1 MENHWLVVSW
11 IVAFMLVSV
20 HGLNTRE
27 TYILEPKDMVPIADG
42 LSGTYYDESCPGL
55 EKIVQKKMKSFL
67 SEDIS
72 DAAGILRLQF
82 HDCFVQGCDGSV
94 LLNGSESNPSEQS
107 ANPNKTLRPK
117 ALAIINEI
125 KDTVEALCP
134 QTVSC
139 ADILTMASRE
149 SIWIAGGPDILFPLG
164 RKDSLSYATV
174 NETVDNLPTPTF
186 NTAQLLKSFSRKK
199 LYKHDLVALS
209 GAHTIGIGHCPSF
222 TERLYP
228 DQDPLLEDRFARHLY
243 RVCPASD
250 SNNSINLD
258 SSSPDLFDNK
268 YYVNLV
274 SNKGLFT
281 SDETL
286 YTDSRTREL
295 VILYSTDKDAFFKQF
310 SQSMIKMS
318 QLSVLTGSNGE
329 IREQCNFPNPS
340 SSAYSIVKDPEDHT
354 SFDEL

>member
-1 MENHWLVVSW
+1 MENRCLVVSW
-11 IVAFMLVSV
+11 IVAFMLVSA
-20 HGLNTRE
+20 HGLNSRE
-27 TYILEPKDMVPIADG
+27 TYILKPKGTVPIADG
-42 LSGTYYDESCPGL
+42 LSGNYYDESCP
-55 EKIVQKKMKSFL
+55 EVERIVQEKMKSFL

-107 ANPNKTLRPK
+107 ATPNQTLRPK

-125 KDTVEALCP
+125 KKTVEALCP

-149 SIWIAGGPDILFPLG
+149 SIYMAGGPDIPFPLG
-164 RKDSLSYATV
+164 RKDSLSHATV
-174 NETVDNLPTPTF
+174 NETLNNLPPPTF
-186 NTAQLLKSFSRKK
+186 NTTQLLKSFRRKK

-228 DQDPLLEDRFARHLY
+228 DQDPLLENRFARHLY
-243 RVCPASD
+243 RVCPTSD
-250 SNNSINLD
+250 SNNSINID

-274 SNKGLFT
+274 RNEGLFT

-286 YTDSRTREL
+286 YTDPRTREL
-295 VILYSTDKDAFFKQF
+295 VLLYSTDKDAFFTQF

-318 QLSVLTGSNGE
+318 QLSVLTGSDGE

-340 SSAYSIVKDPEDHT
+340 SSAYSIVKVPEDRT
-354 SFDEL
+354 SFSAM